1 MCPSRGANFAQSVA
15 RYTLPTVRPWQGAP
29 LHPVSANPPSGRDS
43 LRAPQ
48 ACGAWPA
55 RGGGFGFGEA
65 VRVRGSGFGTP
76 LRGGRRKPPR
86 ETAARARRGGWG
98 CAPNPF
104 KLSRGWGLELGTP
117 YVCRSLCQG
126 TVHTEFRIPK
136 SHFAEDLGK
145 ERVDGAERPSTLN
158 QVWSIQLPAASIPQ
172 SANEGYAPVV
182 ADCSIDPSTLSTPA
196 A

>member
-1 MCPSRGANFAQSVA
+1 MPGPALDPRGETPRDPLAAILAPAPMPPKPRGQAPSSTPKNLV
-15 RYTLPTVRPWQGAP
+15 
-29 LHPVSANPPSGRDS
+29 
-43 LRAPQ
+43 
-48 ACGAWPA
+48 
-55 RGGGFGFGEA
+55 
-65 VRVRGSGFGTP
+65 GSGSGVGTP

-145 ERVDGAERPSTLN
+145 ERVDGAERPSTLI
-158 QVWSIQLPAASIPQ
+158 QVWSCGLPAASIPQ

>member
-1 MCPSRGANFAQSVA
+1 MPGPALDPRGETPATPSPSSSPPLRCRRNRGVKPLGHPLEIGSV
-15 RYTLPTVRPWQGAP
+15 W
-29 LHPVSANPPSGRDS
+29 
-43 LRAPQ
+43 
-48 ACGAWPA
+48 
-55 RGGGFGFGEA
+55 

-86 ETAARARRGGWG
+86 RSPRGAAPRLGRGGWG

-126 TVHTEFRIPK
+126 TVHTEFHIPK

-145 ERVDGAERPSTLN
+145 ERVDGAERPSTLI
-158 QVWSIQLPAASIPQ
+158 QVWSCGLPAASIPQ